1 MPSKSKKQAKFMAAV
16 ANNPKFA
23 KKAGVPQ
30 SVGQEFAN
38 ADKRNK
44 DMPSKFNS
52 TANKP
57 GKAVKK
63 GYARGGMAHDKKVLR
78 NLDDEVYRIA
88 PKERMGGAE
97 GRDARDER
105 RRINREKDYEKRHMA
120 KGGKVKKQG
129 YNARLDESLGARN
142 KTKGKQSLKS
152 RRSESEGMEKA
163 SGKRKYSAVGTM
175 DKRGAGKKKATAKKA
190 SNQATSPRTP
200 QHKRMAMGENV
211 VKKRRGGTLRTAAD
225 RRRGSPTPRPTPT
238 VSTSTPPT
246 PTPRPTPRPPSPS
259 PTPGRYD
266 SGGTVGRKGSAPRG
280 WGIATKGWG

>member
-1 MPSKSKKQAKFMAAV
+1 MPSKSKKQARFMAAV
-16 ANNPKFA
+16 ANNPNFA

-44 DMPSKFNS
+44 DMPSKYNS

-63 GYARGGMAHDKKVLR
+63 GYARGGMAHDKRVLR

-105 RRINREKDYEKRHMA
+105 ARINREKRYEKRHMA
-120 KGGKVKKQG
+120 KGGKVQG

-152 RRSESEGMEKA
+152 RRKESEGMEKA
-163 SGKRKYSAVGTM
+163 AGRRKY
-175 DKRGAGKKKATAKKA
+175 
-190 SNQATSPRTP
+190 QA
-200 QHKRMAMGENV
+200 
-211 VKKRRGGTLRTAAD
+211 VKKMSAGGLA
-225 RRRGSPTPRPTPT
+225 
-238 VSTSTPPT
+238 
-246 PTPRPTPRPPSPS
+246 
-259 PTPGRYD
+259 
-266 SGGTVGRKGSAPRG
+266 KNIN
-280 WGIATKGWG
+280 GIATRGLTRGRFV